1 VTKFK
6 AWLSAARL
14 RTLPLSLSGILVG
27 TALGHIYGYQDSLIF
42 LLALLTTVGFQITSN
57 FANDYGDGVKGTD
70 NEDRIG
76 PMRAYQ
82 SGQLSHNEL
91 KSGIRI
97 SVVINLILI
106 FLLLYFA
113 FQGEENLV
121 LVVIFV
127 VLGVVSIWAAIKYT
141 VGSNAY
147 GYKGFGDLFVFSFF
161 GLLSVLGSMF
171 LYTKFLTAMSVLPAL
186 AIGFL
191 STAVLNLNNLRDVES
206 DKKAQKNTIIVKIGI
221 SKGKLYHY
229 TLISLA
235 FISML
240 IFIWNHYYSW
250 KSGICLI
257 AFIPLFVHL
266 KSVSKIENLRN
277 FDPELKKVALS
288 TFLLGFLFYI
298 VYNYFL

>member
-1 VTKFK
+1 VTKFR

-42 LLALLTTVGFQITSN
+42 ILALLTTVGFQITSN

-76 PMRAYQ
+76 PLRAYQ
-82 SGQLSHNEL
+82 SGRLSHSEL

-97 SVVINLILI
+97 SVFINLILI

-127 VLGVVSIWAAIKYT
+127 VLGIISIWAAIKYT

-147 GYKGFGDLFVFSFF
+147 GYKGFGDIFVFSFF

-171 LYTKFLTAMSVLPAL
+171 LYTKFLTAMSILPAL
-186 AIGFL
+186 SIGFL
-191 STAVLNLNNLRDVES
+191 STAVLNLNNLRDIES
-206 DKKAQKNTIIVKIGI
+206 DKKAQKNTVIVKIGI

-229 TLISLA
+229 TLIGMGFL
-235 FISML
+235 SML

-298 VYNYFL
+298 GYNNFL